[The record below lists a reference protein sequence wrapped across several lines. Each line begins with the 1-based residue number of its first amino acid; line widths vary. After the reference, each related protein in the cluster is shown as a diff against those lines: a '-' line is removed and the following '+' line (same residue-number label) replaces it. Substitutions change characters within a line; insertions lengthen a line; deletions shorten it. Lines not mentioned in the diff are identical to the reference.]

1 MIDIEKF
8 ICSLLADH
16 PEGVTVRNDIHRALK
31 DQGLEYKDGKIVP
44 IEDKESEDDRVR
56 KFIIKI
62 FKDSQR
68 DGISEVIMPEQ
79 YDKIFAWL
87 EKQKG
92 NDKEIPNSAW
102 SEEDEERLDSIIESY
117 KDLLRD
123 YKACHDAD
131 YIPYNSDTLI
141 RNVVDDVNFLK
152 SLIDR
157 YTWKPSDEQMEAMQV
172 FLEHGCAAPDRE
184 ASLAEKVFES
194 LYNDL
199 KNL

>member
-44 IEDKESEDDRVR
+44 IENKES
-56 KFIIKI
+56 
-62 FKDSQR
+62 
-68 DGISEVIMPEQ
+68 
-79 YDKIFAWL
+79 
-87 EKQKG
+87 
-92 NDKEIPNSAW
+92 KEIPNSAW
-102 SEEDEERLDSIIESY
+102 SEEDENVITAIIAALSLFAKE
-117 KDLLRD
+117 KGAEDCFD
-123 YKACHDAD
+123 ME
-131 YIPYNSDTLI
+131 TTW
-141 RNVVDDVNFLK
+141 LK
-152 SLIDR
+152 SLKDR
-157 YTWKPSDEQMEAMQV
+157 YTWKPSKEQMDAMQV

-184 ASLAEKVFES
+184 ATLAEKGFES